1 MIDKDCLFCKILRGE
16 IPCAKIYETAAVLAF
31 LDIAPIRPG
40 HALVIPKVHAPSLWE
55 LPADIGGDLVAALQV
70 VGRAVREA
78 TGATGINVVM
88 NNGASAGQLV
98 LHAHFHV
105 IPRVEGDGLSP
116 WQGAPYADTMA
127 MTRMAESI
135 RIRI

>member
-16 IPCAKIYETAAVLAF
+16 IPSATIYETHSVLAF

-40 HALVIPKVHAPSLWE
+40 HALVIPKVHAASLWE
-55 LPADIGGDLVAALQV
+55 LPAGIGDDLLAALQA

-98 LHAHFHV
+98 PHAHIHV
-105 IPRVEGDGLSP
+105 IPRVEGDGLKP
-116 WQGAPYADTMA
+116 WPGTPYADMAA
-127 MTRMAESI
+127 MTRMAETI
-135 RIRI
+135 RFRI

>member
-1 MIDKDCLFCKILRGE
+1 MLDKDCLFCKILRGE
-16 IPCAKIYETAAVLAF
+16 IPSAQIYETPAVLAF

-40 HALVIPKVHAPSLWE
+40 HALVIPKAHVASLWE
-55 LPADIGGDLVAALQV
+55 LPADIGGDLVTALQV

-78 TGATGINVVM
+78 TGATGVNVVM

-105 IPRVEGDGLSP
+105 IPRAEGDGLEP
-116 WQGAPYADTMA
+116 WPGAPYADMAA
-127 MTRMAESI
+127 MTRMAETI
-135 RIRI
+135 RTRI